1 MDAFA
6 RFWIPQLMGFAFRTT
21 TISHPVSTTHMYDAV
36 AAGHDIR
43 QSSANADE
51 EMHIRNCPSPM
62 TIVRN

>member
-1 MDAFA
+1 
-6 RFWIPQLMGFAFRTT
+6 
-21 TISHPVSTTHMYDAV
+21 MYDAV